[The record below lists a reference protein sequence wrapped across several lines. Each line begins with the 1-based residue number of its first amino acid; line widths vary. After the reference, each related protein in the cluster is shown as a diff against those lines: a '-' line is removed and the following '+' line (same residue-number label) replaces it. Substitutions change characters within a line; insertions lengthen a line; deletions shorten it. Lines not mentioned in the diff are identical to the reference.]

1 MAVLYLG
8 PIYNCITHFGQPDQ
22 GGFWITFRTIV
33 AAPICE
39 EVLFRGII
47 LSRLLQHYSTST
59 SIIFAFLLF
68 SLRKWLFNLRRCKL
82 RFEQRSKQWFK
93 EWAVSVRNDNFRSNP
108 PTRTARIPNLM
119 CVFQLI
125 SITYITRSLTMGC
138 RQRSKKLF
146 FDVATPPCSAV
157 CPPFY
162 LCRTITTFS
171 HQSPP
176 TSGATITA
184 RCLCQPAGPKRRSAL
199 TCWALAYL
207 FWPLR
212 WYSDLWKKML
222 IFAKKSVNK
231 KREDKFKTNTF
242 FHKIR
247 NLDCYQNFK
256 WRQIRKIVFFL
267 KYCDFRKF
275 VVFENLLFLKIYCFW
290 KFTLLLWF
298 YQKL

>member
-1 MAVLYLG
+1 
-8 PIYNCITHFGQPDQ
+8 
-22 GGFWITFRTIV
+22 
-33 AAPICE
+33 
-39 EVLFRGII
+39 
-47 LSRLLQHYSTST
+47 
-59 SIIFAFLLF
+59 
-68 SLRKWLFNLRRCKL
+68 
-82 RFEQRSKQWFK
+82 
-93 EWAVSVRNDNFRSNP
+93 
-108 PTRTARIPNLM
+108 
-119 CVFQLI
+119 
-125 SITYITRSLTMGC
+125 MGC

-256 WRQIRKIVFFL
+256 WRQIRKIVFFWNIVIFENL
-267 KYCDFRKF
+267 LFSKTYCFWKF
-275 VVFENLLFLKIYCFW
+275 IVFENLLCYSDFTKNYNYNLCRRDLTHARLFIYHVM
-290 KFTLLLWF
+290 FTSHEEFSNVFMNANQTRIRLITQILLRHIIIC
-298 YQKL
+298 